1 MSSLFTFCSKSTN
14 CEECGDY
21 VRHIFSLVPGSI
33 AVIGILALLL
43 FQAPQTQCRRN
54 AAKSDASI
62 KSEGKAD
69 NRL

>member
-21 VRHIFSLVPGSI
+21 VRHIFSFVPGSI

-43 FQAPQTQCRRN
+43 FQAPQTQCRLN
-54 AAKSDASI
+54 GESAIAGSLLLIS
-62 KSEGKAD
+62 
-69 NRL
+69 